1 VLHCHIPALLDPP
14 NISPA
19 FLIAGIAVYFNE
31 SGKANK
37 LVKARREE
45 IEYELPRFVATVT
58 QELLASRDV
67 LSMLES
73 YQKNAGKAMKNEL
86 AITTADMRTG
96 NYEAALTRFEARIS
110 SAMLSDVARGLIGV
124 LRGDDGVTYFR
135 MLGHDMKQL
144 ELQRLKRLAMERP
157 PKIRKFSFMLLG
169 CMLLVYMGVMG
180 YEIVKTM
187 SGML

>member
-1 VLHCHIPALLDPP
+1 M
-14 NISPA
+14 
-19 FLIAGIAVYFNE
+19 
-31 SGKANK
+31 
-37 LVKARREE
+37 R
-45 IEYELPRFVATVT
+45 
-58 QELLASRDV
+58 
-67 LSMLES
+67 
-73 YQKNAGKAMKNEL
+73 NEL

-135 MLGHDMKQL
+135 MLSHDMKQL

-180 YEIVKTM
+180 YEIVKIM
-187 SGML
+187 SGMF